1 MKTKNRQKPWYR
13 KSNGPIG
20 NEEAVSRLGRLTTE
34 VQKLYAGNANTLRF
48 FDNEKDPERKEIK
61 ARQLIAAKR
70 KETKER
76 NSATATAT
84 AIGDVM
90 NKPPEEGA
98 RAPITPTPPE
108 T

>member
-1 MKTKNRQKPWYR
+1 MRGMQ
-13 KSNGPIG
+13 
-20 NEEAVSRLGRLTTE
+20 
-34 VQKLYAGNANTLRF
+34 NTLRF

-70 KETKER
+70 KER

-90 NKPPEEGA
+90 HKPPEEGA

>member
-34 VQKLYAGNANTLRF
+34 VKKLYAGNANILRF
-48 FDNEKDPERKEIK
+48 IDNEKDPERKEIK

-70 KETKER
+70 KER
-76 NSATATAT
+76 NSATATT
-84 AIGDVM
+84 TGVFGSIWQIS
-90 NKPPEEGA
+90 EGN
-98 RAPITPTPPE
+98 
-108 T
+108 